1 MICLYFKPLP
11 QTFFLYDLLDPLH
24 GSLTVSQRALCLLR
38 QAVDPHITIKDTIVT
53 KVLKLATVAAL
64 TLAALSAQAASE
76 PAVIYDTAGKFD
88 KSFNEAVF
96 RNGVEVYN
104 KDKGVKVKEFEPQNE
119 AQREQGLRRLAS
131 RGNGPI
137 VAVGFNMGSAVEKVA
152 TEFPKTQFTIIDMV
166 VDKPN
171 VQSIIFKEH
180 EGSFLVGALA
190 AIASKS
196 GKVGFVGGMDIPLI
210 RKFQCGYEQ
219 GAKYVNP
226 KIEVFQNM
234 TGSTPAAFADPAKGA
249 ELAKSQFAKGA
260 DVVYAAAGG
269 TGIGVYQAAKD
280 EGKFAIGVDSN
291 QNHLQP
297 GTMLTSMVKSVG
309 LAAYQTWDDA
319 AKGTWKPGIKNLGLA
334 EGGVD
339 WALDKDNEK
348 LITPEMKAKVEAIKA
363 DIIAGKVKVHDY
375 MSDSTCKY

>member
-1 MICLYFKPLP
+1 M
-11 QTFFLYDLLDPLH
+11 TNM
-24 GSLTVSQRALCLLR
+24 
-38 QAVDPHITIKDTIVT
+38 
-53 KVLKLATVAAL
+53 LKLATVASL
-64 TLAALSAQAASE
+64 TLAALSAQAASD
-76 PAVIYDTAGKFD
+76 PAVIYDTAGKYD

-96 RNGVEVYN
+96 RNGVELYK
-104 KDKGVKVKEFEPQNE
+104 KDKGIKVKEFEPQNE

-152 TEFPKTQFTIIDMV
+152 TEFPKVQFTIIDMV

-171 VQSIIFKEH
+171 VQSVVFKEH

-190 AIASKS
+190 GIASKS

-226 KIEVFQNM
+226 NITVLQNM
-234 TGSTPAAFADPAKGA
+234 AGSTPAAFADPAKGA
-249 ELAKSQFAKGA
+249 ELAKSQFANGV
-260 DVVYAAAGG
+260 DVIYAAAGG

-280 EGKFAIGVDSN
+280 GGKFAIGVDAN

-319 AKGTWKPGIKNLGLA
+319 AKGTWQPGIKNLGLA

-339 WALDKDNEK
+339 WALDEHNKA
-348 LITPEMKAKVEAIKA
+348 LISPEMKAKVDAIKA
-363 DIIAGKVKVHDY
+363 DIISGKIKVHDY
-375 MSDSTCKY
+375 MSNNACSY

>member
-1 MICLYFKPLP
+1 MTLMK
-11 QTFFLYDLLDPLH
+11 H
-24 GSLTVSQRALCLLR
+24 
-38 QAVDPHITIKDTIVT
+38 
-53 KVLKLATVAAL
+53 LAGAAATLAL
-64 TLAALSAQAASE
+64 TAGVATAE
-76 PAVIYDTAGKFD
+76 PAIIFDLGGKFD
-88 KSFNEAVF
+88 KSFNEAAFQGAEKYKKETGTDF
-96 RNGVEVYN
+96 R
-104 KDKGVKVKEFEPQNE
+104 DFEPTSDTQG
-119 AQREQGLRRLAS
+119 EQAIRNFAS
-131 RGNGPI
+131 KGFNPV
-137 VAVGFNMGSAVEKVA
+137 VAVSFAWTSAMEKVA
-152 TEFPKTQFTIIDMV
+152 AEFPDTKFVIVDSV
-166 VDKPN
+166 VKLPN
-171 VQSIIFKEH
+171 VRSVVFKEE
-180 EGSFLVGALA
+180 EGSYLVGVMAGM
-190 AIASKS
+190 ASKS
-196 GKVGFVGGMDIPLI
+196 GKVGFIGGMDIPLI
-210 RKFQCGYEQ
+210 RKFECGYEQ

-348 LITPEMKAKVEAIKA
+348 LISADMKAKVDAIKA
-363 DIIAGKVKVHDY
+363 DIISGKVKVHDY
-375 MSDSTCKY
+375 MSDNSCKY

>member
-1 MICLYFKPLP
+1 MIPLTNGLAHL
-11 QTFFLYDLLDPLH
+11 QLASVLYDLP
-24 GSLTVSQRALCLLR
+24 R
-38 QAVDPHITIKDTIVT
+38 QVVDPHITIKDTIVT

-152 TEFPKTQFTIIDMV
+152 TEFPNTQFTIIDMV

-171 VQSIIFKEH
+171 VQSLIFKEH

-190 AIASKS
+190 AIASKT

-219 GAKYVNP
+219 GAKYINP
-226 KIEVFQNM
+226 KIDVYQNM

-280 EGKFAIGVDSN
+280 EGKLAIGVDSN

-309 LAAYQTWDDA
+309 LAAYKSWDDA
-319 AKGTWKPGIKNLGLA
+319 SKGSWKPGIQSLGLA

-339 WALDKDNEK
+339 WALDENNAK

-363 DIIAGKVKVHDY
+363 DIIAGKIKVHDY
-375 MSDSTCKY
+375 MSDNSCKY